1 MAVVGARGAGS
12 WSIDGDW
19 LEKHTSSNAL
29 YMDNAIQGKSISY
42 QLTFSN
48 VALEDRLTDKDLIK
62 RELVQ
67 GLVQKMMEE
76 KCIEFTMQED
86 HFMGSKICRARI
98 FAVPDTQV
106 RILREKGVI

>member
-1 MAVVGARGAGS
+1 MEFT
-12 WSIDGDW
+12 I
-19 LEKHTSSNAL
+19 EKH
-29 YMDNAIQGKSISY
+29 NAIQGKSISH
-42 QLTFSN
+42 QLTINN
-48 VALEDRLTDKDLIK
+48 VSEDRLVDKDLIK

-106 RILREKGVI
+106 RILREKNVI

>member
-1 MAVVGARGAGS
+1 MAVTTNNFTWGDPNNIGNVAQHIGS
-12 WSIDGDW
+12 
-19 LEKHTSSNAL
+19 
-29 YMDNAIQGKSISY
+29 AIQGKSISH

-48 VALEDRLTDKDLIK
+48 VMLEDRLVDKDMIK
-62 RELVQ
+62 KELVQ

-86 HFMGSKICRARI
+86 HFMGAKICRARI

>member
-1 MAVVGARGAGS
+1 MADVGARGAGS

-19 LEKHTSSNAL
+19 LEKHTSSNDL
-29 YMDNAIQGKSISY
+29 FVDKAIQGKSISH

-48 VALEDRLTDKDLIK
+48 TVLEDKIIDKDIIK
-62 RELVQ
+62 KELVQ

-76 KCIEFTMQED
+76 KCIEFTMQDD
-86 HFMGSKICRARI
+86 HFMGAKICRARI
-98 FAVPDTQV
+98 FVVPDTQV